1 MNIIRQVLRN
11 LMHIRDVE
19 IYCNITSNFEE
30 KLKIFKQNKVLFKKF
45 ISSKDKDINIR
56 FKYNNHIISIFM
68 YSNTDAIY
76 VRAFFDMDGMEDN
89 IRILDLRTD
98 DISGKLIYFDCNN
111 AYLNSIDKILN
122 ILYSKIPVEKEYTE
136 EITRCLGKLPI
147 SDLESLKEVNM
158 IYDKIKEGEI

>member
-1 MNIIRQVLRN
+1 MNIFKQVLRN
-11 LMHIRDVE
+11 LIHIRDVE

-30 KLKIFKQNKVLFKKF
+30 KLTIFKRNKVLFKKF

-68 YSNTDAIY
+68 YSNTDVIY
-76 VRAFFDMDGMEDN
+76 VRAFFDTDGIEDHIKLLD
-89 IRILDLRTD
+89 IRADNV
-98 DISGKLIYFDCNN
+98 SGKLIYFDCNN

-122 ILYSKIPVEKEYTE
+122 ILLCKISVEEEYTE
-136 EITRCLGKLPI
+136 EITRCLDKLPT

-158 IYDKIKEGEI
+158 IYDRI